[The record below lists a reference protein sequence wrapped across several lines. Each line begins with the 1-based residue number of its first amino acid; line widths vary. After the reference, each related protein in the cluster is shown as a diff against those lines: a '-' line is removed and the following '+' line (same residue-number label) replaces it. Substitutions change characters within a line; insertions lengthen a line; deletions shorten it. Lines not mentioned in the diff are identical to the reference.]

1 MLQITLTSKA
11 LGSFIKDLRTNKI
24 AFQGQVRNTLFFLED
39 SPKLQMAI
47 QLAKGRFGSPAIK
60 VTHLS

>member
-1 MLQITLTSKA
+1 MLQVTLTAKASK
-11 LGSFIKDLRTNKI
+11 SFLKDLRTNAI
-24 AFQGQVRNTLFFLED
+24 AFQFQVRTTYYFLED

-47 QLAKGRFGSPAIK
+47 QLVKGRFGSPAIK